1 MTLERSG
8 GETSRASSE
17 GDMAKWE
24 FLKDH
29 SICLSRKAEIA
40 VKTRRPSQSRFLVKA
55 YTLHIIKNHFSVM
68 SLSSVCSYCLW
79 E

>member
-1 MTLERSG
+1 MTIKELCDLDSDVEVSRERKINMK
-8 GETSRASSE
+8 TSMRI
-17 GDMAKWE
+17 
-24 FLKDH
+24 L
-29 SICLSRKAEIA
+29 
-40 VKTRRPSQSRFLVKA
+40 TRRPSQSRFLVKA